1 MVFKTHSQ
9 DIVWRNG
16 RIATMDP
23 ELSVPYGLVEHHDLV
38 VRDNKIVAI
47 VPSREVELNDCQVID
62 VKGKLITPGLIDCHT
77 HLVFGG
83 DRASEW
89 EQRMN
94 GVSYETISSQG
105 GGINSTVRETRKM
118 SENELFERAKPR
130 LEALIR
136 EGVTSIEM
144 KSGYGLDYE
153 NEEKQLQVAKQLSAQ
168 YPISGSSTL
177 LSAHTVPVEYKDRPD
192 EYIDLIC
199 QKIMPELWEKGL
211 FEAVD
216 VFCESVGFSLYQS
229 EKLFS
234 AAQKL
239 GIPVK
244 GHVEQLSNLGGSE
257 LVARYKGLSVDHIE
271 YLDLEGIKA
280 LKASGTVAVLLPGAF
295 YFLRET
301 KLPPIELLREHNV
314 PMAVSTDFNP
324 GTSPFASLRIIMNMA
339 AVLFKLTPEEIWA
352 GVTRNA
358 AKALGR
364 KNSHG
369 QLKTGFVADFV
380 VWNAQEPVEMIYEQ
394 GSNPLFIRVH
404 EGKITHRN
412 GWYMWPAVLATK
424 ITIINS
430 GKWCCL
436 PQFTLNIFCFLFV
449 FIKITS
455 FNYVNA

>member
-9 DIVWRNG
+9 DVVWRNG

-23 ELSVPYGLVEHHDLV
+23 ELPAPYGLINHHDLV

-47 VPSREVELNDCQVID
+47 VPTQEIELNDCQVID

-94 GVSYETISSQG
+94 GVSYETISAQG

-153 NEEKQLQVAKQLSAQ
+153 NEEKQLQVAKRLSAQ
-168 YPISGSSTL
+168 YPISVSSTL
-177 LSAHTVPVEYKDRPD
+177 LSAHTVPVEYKDKPD
-192 EYIDLIC
+192 DYIDLIC

-216 VFCESVGFSLYQS
+216 VFCESVGFSLAQS

-244 GHVEQLSNLGGSE
+244 GHMEQLSNLGGSE

-271 YLDLEGIKA
+271 YLDLEGVKA

-301 KLPPIELLREHNV
+301 KLPPIELLREYNV

-324 GTSPFASLRIIMNMA
+324 GTSPFASLRIIMNMG
-339 AVLFKLTPEEIWA
+339 AVLFKLTPEEVWA
-352 GVTRNA
+352 GVTRHA

-364 KNSHG
+364 ENSHG
-369 QLKTGFVADFV
+369 QLKTGFVADFI
-380 VWNAQEPVEMIYEQ
+380 VWDAQEPVEMIYEQ
-394 GSNPLFIRVH
+394 GSNPLLIRVH
-404 EGKITHRN
+404 EGNITHRN
-412 GWYMWPAVLATK
+412 GDMCDPSVY
-424 ITIINS
+424 
-430 GKWCCL
+430 
-436 PQFTLNIFCFLFV
+436 PQ
-449 FIKITS
+449 K
-455 FNYVNA
+455 

>member
-1 MVFKTHSQ
+1 MVFKTHSR
-9 DIVWRNG
+9 DVVWRNG

-23 ELSVPYGLVEHHDLV
+23 VLSAPYGLINHHDLV

-47 VPSREVELNDCQVID
+47 VPTQNIELNDCELID
-62 VKGKLITPGLIDCHT
+62 VEGKLITPGLIDCHT

-94 GVSYETISSQG
+94 GVSYETISAQG

-130 LEALIR
+130 LEALIQ

-153 NEEKQLQVAKQLSAQ
+153 NEEKQLLVAKQLSAQ
-168 YPISGSSTL
+168 YPISVSSTL
-177 LSAHTVPVEYKDRPD
+177 LSAHTVPAEYKDKPD

-199 QKIMPELWEKGL
+199 QKIMPELWGKGL

-216 VFCESVGFSLYQS
+216 VFCESVGFSLAQS

-301 KLPPIELLREHNV
+301 KLPPIERLREHDV

-364 KNSHG
+364 ENSHG
-369 QLKTGFVADFV
+369 QLKAGFIADFV

-412 GWYMWPAVLATK
+412 G
-424 ITIINS
+424 
-430 GKWCCL
+430 
-436 PQFTLNIFCFLFV
+436 
-449 FIKITS
+449 
-455 FNYVNA
+455 

>member
-1 MVFKTHSQ
+1 MLFKTLPQ

-16 RIATMDP
+16 RIATMNT
-23 ELSVPYGLVEHHDLV
+23 ELSAPYGLIENHDLI
-38 VRDNKIVAI
+38 VRNNKIVAI
-47 VPSREVELNDCQVID
+47 VPTAEVELDSNQVID
-62 VKGKLITPGLIDCHT
+62 IKGRLMTPGLIDCHT

-94 GVSYETISSQG
+94 GVSYETISAQG

-118 SENELFERAKPR
+118 SEDALFERTKPR

-136 EGVTSIEM
+136 EGVTTVEM

-153 NEEKQLQVAKQLSAQ
+153 NEEKQLQVTKRLSAQ
-168 YPISGSSTL
+168 YPISVSSTL
-177 LSAHTVPVEYKDRPD
+177 LSAHTIPVEYKDKPD

-199 QKIMPELWEKGL
+199 QKIMPDLWEKGL
-211 FEAVD
+211 FDAVD
-216 VFCESVGFSLYQS
+216 VFCESVGFSLEQS

-257 LVARYKGLSVDHIE
+257 LVARYNGLSVDHIE
-271 YLDLEGIKA
+271 YLDLAGIKA
-280 LKASGTVAVLLPGAF
+280 LKHSGTVAVLLPGAF

-301 KLPPIELLREHNV
+301 KLPPIELLREHQV
-314 PMAVSTDFNP
+314 PMAISTDFNP
-324 GTSPFASLRIIMNMA
+324 GTSPFASLRMIMNMA
-339 AVLFKLTPEEIWA
+339 AVLFRLTPEEIWA
-352 GVTRNA
+352 GVTRHA

-364 KNSHG
+364 EGSHG
-369 QLKTGFVADFV
+369 QLRAGFVADFV

-404 EGKITHRN
+404 EGEITHCN
-412 GWYMWPAVLATK
+412 E
-424 ITIINS
+424 
-430 GKWCCL
+430 
-436 PQFTLNIFCFLFV
+436 
-449 FIKITS
+449 
-455 FNYVNA
+455 

>member
-1 MVFKTHSQ
+1 MLFKTLPQ

-16 RIATMDP
+16 RIATMNT
-23 ELSVPYGLVEHHDLV
+23 ELSVPYGLIENHDLI
-38 VRDNKIVAI
+38 VRNNKIVAI
-47 VPSREVELNDCQVID
+47 VPTAEVELDSNQVID
-62 VKGKLITPGLIDCHT
+62 VEGRLMTPGLIDCHT

-94 GVSYETISSQG
+94 GVSYETISAQG

-118 SENELFERAKPR
+118 SEDELFERTKPR

-136 EGVTSIEM
+136 EGVTTIEM

-153 NEEKQLQVAKQLSAQ
+153 NEEKQLQVAKRLSAQ
-168 YPISGSSTL
+168 YPISVSSTL
-177 LSAHTVPVEYKDRPD
+177 LSAHTVPVEYKDKPD

-199 QKIMPELWEKGL
+199 QKIMPELWGKGL
-211 FEAVD
+211 FDAVD
-216 VFCESVGFSLYQS
+216 VFCESVGFSLEQS

-271 YLDLEGIKA
+271 YLDLVGIKA
-280 LKASGTVAVLLPGAF
+280 LKQSGTVAVLLPGAF

-301 KLPPIELLREHNV
+301 KLPPIDLLREHQI
-314 PMAVSTDFNP
+314 PMAISTDFNP
-324 GTSPFASLRIIMNMA
+324 GTSPFASLRMIMNMA
-339 AVLFKLTPEEIWA
+339 AVLFRLTPEEIWA
-352 GVTRNA
+352 GVTRHA

-364 KNSHG
+364 EDSHG
-369 QLKTGFVADFV
+369 QLRAGFTADFV

-404 EGKITHRN
+404 EGEITHRN
-412 GWYMWPAVLATK
+412 
-424 ITIINS
+424 
-430 GKWCCL
+430 
-436 PQFTLNIFCFLFV
+436 
-449 FIKITS
+449 
-455 FNYVNA
+455 

>member
-1 MVFKTHSQ
+1 MTFKTLPQ
-9 DIVWRNG
+9 DVVWRNG
-16 RIATMDP
+16 RIATMNT
-23 ELSVPYGLVEHHDLV
+23 ELATPYGLVENHDLV
-38 VRDNKIVAI
+38 VRGNQIIAI
-47 VPSREVELNDCQVID
+47 VPTSEIEIDDSQIID
-62 VKGKLITPGLIDCHT
+62 VEGRLITPGLIDCHT

-94 GVSYETISSQG
+94 GVSYETISTQG

-118 SENELFERAKPR
+118 SESALFQRAKPR
-130 LEALIR
+130 LEALIN
-136 EGVTSIEM
+136 EGVTTIEM

-153 NEEKQLQVAKQLSAQ
+153 SEEKQLKVAKRLSVA
-168 YPISGSSTL
+168 YPITVSSTL
-177 LSAHTVPVEYKDRPD
+177 LSAHTVPPEYKGKAD

-211 FEAVD
+211 FDAVD
-216 VFCESVGFSLYQS
+216 VFCESVGFSLKQS

-301 KLPPIELLREHNV
+301 KLPPIELLREHQV
-314 PMAVSTDFNP
+314 PMAISTDFNP
-324 GTSPFASLRIIMNMA
+324 GTSPFASLRMIMNMA
-339 AVLFKLTPEEIWA
+339 AVLFKLTPEEVWA
-352 GVTRNA
+352 GVTCHA

-364 KNSHG
+364 GDSHG
-369 QLKTGFVADFV
+369 QLKPNFVADFV
-380 VWNAQEPVEMIYEQ
+380 VWNAKEPVEMVYEQ
-394 GSNPLFIRVH
+394 GSNPMYIRVH
-404 EGKITHRN
+404 EGIITHTN
-412 GWYMWPAVLATK
+412 
-424 ITIINS
+424 
-430 GKWCCL
+430 
-436 PQFTLNIFCFLFV
+436 Q
-449 FIKITS
+449 
-455 FNYVNA
+455 